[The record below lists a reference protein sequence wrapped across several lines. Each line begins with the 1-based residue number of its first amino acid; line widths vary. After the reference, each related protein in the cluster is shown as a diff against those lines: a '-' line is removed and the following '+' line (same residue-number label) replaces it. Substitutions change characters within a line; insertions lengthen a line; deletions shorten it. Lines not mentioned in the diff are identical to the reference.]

1 MLYNVFC
8 YTQHVLSFS
17 FHLFSTAYYWYRR
30 NWADGQNAMDTLWCL
45 GRAWSIGLS
54 RWSLQRDTWR
64 LVRRS
69 RASIMRPSHSF
80 YCDHTHCL
88 FAMQDRPRLH
98 ESPRLP
104 SCGIHLRR
112 LAMIKKR
119 DISPRT
125 IINAR
130 DIDFVCWSSDDAELL
145 LVQHITINTINISAS
160 NPSSNDSLNRERI
173 ARLYDEYSI
182 TRPTYTQ

>member
-45 GRAWSIGLS
+45 GHAWSIGLS

-69 RASIMRPSHSF
+69 RASIMRPSHRF
-80 YCDHTHCL
+80 YCDHAHCL
-88 FAMQDRPRLH
+88 YAMQDRTPTPRIAATPIMRD
-98 ESPRLP
+98 SPPETGDDKEKGHFAKDHHQCERYRL
-104 SCGIHLRR
+104 C
-112 LAMIKKR
+112 
-119 DISPRT
+119 
-125 IINAR
+125 
-130 DIDFVCWSSDDAELL
+130 L
-145 LVQHITINTINISAS
+145 LVQRRRRAAS
-160 NPSSNDSLNRERI
+160 GAAYHNKHNQ
-173 ARLYDEYSI
+173 Y
-182 TRPTYTQ
+182 